1 MTGSP
6 VAAPDDPR
14 PAVPII
20 GVVGAGIMGSGIAQV
35 GLEAGDEVLLHD
47 IDEAAIGRAIDRVRD
62 GLGRRAAT
70 LGLDADTIDAWVEG
84 RLARLRFATT
94 LDQVGEEADVVIE
107 TALEQLDLKQ
117 TIFRTLDA
125 AASPTTILA
134 TNTSALPI
142 AEIAAVTA
150 APARVI
156 GLHFFN
162 PAPLMALVEVVA
174 GPLTAA
180 EVVDAAVALVERWGK
195 TPVRSGDSPGF
206 IVNRV
211 NRPFTI
217 RALRLVESGRSSV
230 EAVDA
235 AMRDA
240 GFPMG
245 PFELMDLAGVD
256 VNLAAARGV
265 WEGLGRPERLRP
277 SPIQEWLVEAGDL
290 GRKSGAGFYSYEG
303 GRRGKAR
310 DLPELE
316 PAGGVALGGG
326 APAALS
332 PDHAL
337 SADEIRDRIL
347 LPIVDEA
354 YRARREGFATTT
366 DIDEA
371 LRLGAA
377 HPVGPFE
384 RVATAGG
391 AAAVVARLR
400 ELAAE
405 DETVAPSEAL
415 VAEA

>member
-6 VAAPDDPR
+6 VAGPDDPR

-35 GLEAGDEVLLHD
+35 GLEAGDEILLHD
-47 IDEAAIGRAIDRVRD
+47 VDEAAIGRAIDRVRD
-62 GLGRRAAT
+62 GLARRAAR
-70 LGLDADTIDAWVEG
+70 LDLDADTIDEWIDG

-94 LDQVGEEADVVIE
+94 LDQVGEEADIVIE

-150 APARVI
+150 IPARVV

-180 EVVDAAVALVERWGK
+180 GVVDAVMALVERWGK

-206 IVNRV
+206 IVNRI

-217 RALRLVESGRSSV
+217 RALRLVETGRASV
-230 EAVDA
+230 EAIDA
-235 AMRDA
+235 AVRDA

-245 PFELMDLAGVD
+245 PFELMDLAGLD

-277 SPIQEWLVEAGDL
+277 SPIQDRLVDAGDL

-303 GRRGKAR
+303 GRRGEAR
-310 DLPELE
+310 ELPELE
-316 PAGGVALGGG
+316 SARGRAIGSDT
-326 APAALS
+326 PAALS
-332 PDHAL
+332 PD
-337 SADEIRDRIL
+337 EIRDWIL

-354 YRARREGFATTT
+354 YRARQEGVATAA
-366 DIDEA
+366 DIDDA

-384 RVATAGG
+384 RAASAGG
-391 AAAVVARLR
+391 AAAVAARLR

-405 DETVAPSEAL
+405 DETLTPSEAL
-415 VAEA
+415 IAEA